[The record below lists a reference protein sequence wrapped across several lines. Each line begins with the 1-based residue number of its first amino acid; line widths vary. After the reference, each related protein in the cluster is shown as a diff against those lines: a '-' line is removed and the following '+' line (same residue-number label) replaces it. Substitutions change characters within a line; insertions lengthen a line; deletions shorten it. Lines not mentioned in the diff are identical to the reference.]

1 MISLPLYS
9 QGEQYE
15 ENESRPSPRARS
27 RRPKEPEAEVE
38 EVETEETE
46 EEEEAPKKQKE
57 KKKQASSGGDGPSP
71 KLIACIVG
79 LVVLLILG
87 GALILFITGTKSK
100 REEVEESKVEES
112 LVAENESM
120 GVLGADT
127 APLGDDQI
135 LGAEQP
141 VLGAET
147 QPQSSDQPLGVGSNS
162 EGTTSSTSGGVG
174 DFNGKT
180 ADTLRKWG
188 FTNNQMEIAS
198 RDGISAEAMVEQA
211 KQERKE
217 AQWEAMME
225 AADGASEA
233 YQSLLRQTW
242 LGQPPMDISGFNSTD
257 VMYATESYTE
267 NVDYEKVDPSGMQLW
282 VKCFLKNG
290 TTAFMQCPPARYNE
304 LDQSGNIVVQY
315 TVVVA
320 GESRIITQ
328 INEYRVGN

>member
-15 ENESRPSPRARS
+15 ENASKPSPRARS
-27 RRPKEPEAEVE
+27 RRPKEPEE
-38 EVETEETE
+38 EMEDVGTEETE
-46 EEEEAPKKQKE
+46 EEEEAPKRKG
-57 KKKQASSGGDGPSP
+57 KKPAPSSGGDGPSP
-71 KLIACIVG
+71 KFIACIVG
-79 LVVLLILG
+79 LVALLILG
-87 GALILFITGTKSK
+87 GALIFFITGTKDK

-120 GVLGADT
+120 GMLGADT
-127 APLGDDQI
+127 TPLGDDQI
-135 LGAEQP
+135 LGADQP

-147 QPQSSDQPLGVGSNS
+147 QAPVGDQQTSSG
-162 EGTTSSTSGGVG
+162 GTTSSTSGGVG
-174 DFNGKT
+174 EFNGKT

-217 AQWEAMME
+217 AQWEAMMD

-233 YQSLLRQTW
+233 YQNMLRQTW

-304 LDQSGNIVVQY
+304 LEPSGNIVIQY

-328 INEYRVGN
+328 ISEYRVGN

>member
-15 ENESRPSPRARS
+15 ENASKPSPRARS
-27 RRPKEPEAEVE
+27 RRPKEPEE
-38 EVETEETE
+38 EMEDVGTEETE
-46 EEEEAPKKQKE
+46 EEEEAPKRKG
-57 KKKQASSGGDGPSP
+57 KKPAPSSGGDGPSP

-79 LVVLLILG
+79 LVALLILG
-87 GALILFITGTKSK
+87 GALIFFITGTKDK
-100 REEVEESKVEES
+100 REEVEES

-120 GVLGADT
+120 GMLGADT
-127 APLGDDQI
+127 TPLGDDQI
-135 LGAEQP
+135 LGADQP

-147 QPQSSDQPLGVGSNS
+147 QAPVGDQQTSSG
-162 EGTTSSTSGGVG
+162 GTTSSTSGGVG
-174 DFNGKT
+174 EFNGKT

-217 AQWEAMME
+217 AQW
-225 AADGASEA
+225 ASEA
-233 YQSLLRQTW
+233 YQNMLRQTW

-304 LDQSGNIVVQY
+304 LEPSGNIVIQY

-328 INEYRVGN
+328 ISEYRVGN